1 VGGNMNYTQVGKIIN
16 THGVKG
22 EVKVYPLTN
31 NIYRFDQL
39 KKVYLGKDKLK
50 VEVEKIRYHKEMV
63 IIKFMGINDIN
74 QIISFKDDFIYVD
87 EEDRIELPE
96 GHYFIYDI
104 IGCIVYNTHGE
115 KIGTVVDVIQ
125 SASNDVYVVKEY
137 DIDKEYLIPAIK
149 EFIIHVDVDKKKII
163 IDPIEGMIE

>member
-1 VGGNMNYTQVGKIIN
+1 MDYTQVGKIIN

-39 KKVYLGKDKLK
+39 KKVYLGENKLK
-50 VEVEKIRYHKEMV
+50 VNIEKVRYHKGMV
-63 IIKFMGINDIN
+63 IIKFIGINNIN
-74 QIISFKDDFIYVD
+74 QIISFKDEFIYVD

-104 IGCIVYNTHGE
+104 VGCVVNNIHGE
-115 KIGTVVDVIQ
+115 KVGTVIDVIQ
-125 SASNDVYVVKEY
+125 SASNDVYVVKGHGV
-137 DIDKEYLIPAIK
+137 DKEYLIPAIK
-149 EFIIHVDVDKKKII
+149 EFIVHVDVDEKKII